1 MPWGAAAAAAVV
13 GGSIIQGN
21 KAAGAARDAA
31 NAQREAGQQAAE
43 MQKFRP
49 VGITTGFGSSEF
61 TQGPYG
67 VESAKY
73 TLTPEMQAIRDRRI
87 AEATSYDP
95 TQLGQYAQPLYGA
108 GQQLFGLANQLI
120 PTDTSRMSSPEA
132 QALANQYRFAQQGL
146 MPTSFQTGAT
156 PEAMALAQQFRQTG
170 QGYLAQSPEEARA
183 EYMRTQ
189 QAVLAPGRAAE
200 EARLATANYGRGTG
214 GLGVQT
220 GTGTAPSNPLAQA
233 LFNARGQQDLQLA
246 AQAEQAAQQRQ
257 AFGLSN
263 ISQGLTAQQQSEAT
277 QRANMLQNLGLS
289 LDFGTQGLRSSEAGT
304 QLARE
309 RFAED
314 LRLGSGL
321 FGTGGELLGQVPRL
335 TSAGY
340 GPLQTQLGLAG
351 SIEEMGQQA
360 LGLGLQVGGQNAA
373 AGGRAGQSLLESGI
387 RASQTQQAANS
398 WSPWGTALQG
408 VGQSYM
414 GGIFGSRGGGGS
426 TSTYTGPSYGTN
438 PNFNNSWFDTMSYD

>member
-31 NAQREAGQQAAE
+31 NAQREAGERASE
-43 MQKFRP
+43 YQKFRP
-49 VGITTGFGSSEF
+49 VGITTGFGSSQF

-67 VESAKY
+67 VESANY
-73 TLTPEMQAIRDRRI
+73 TLTPEMQALRDRRI
-87 AEATSYDP
+87 AEATAYDP

-108 GQQLFGLANQLI
+108 GQRLFGLGE
-120 PTDTSRMSSPEA
+120 D
-132 QALANQYRFAQQGL
+132 
-146 MPTSFQTGAT
+146 
-156 PEAMALAQQFRQTG
+156 
-170 QGYLAQSPEEARA
+170 YLATSPEEAA
-183 EYMRTQ
+183 QKYMSQ
-189 QAVLAPGRAAE
+189 QQGLLASSRAADLS
-200 EARLATANYGRGTG
+200 RVGTANFGRGTG
-214 GLGVQT
+214 GLGINT
-220 GTGTAPSNPLAQA
+220 GTGGAPSNPLAQA
-233 LFNARGQQDLQLA
+233 LFNAQARQDLELA
-246 AQAEQAAQQRQ
+246 A
-257 AFGLSN
+257 
-263 ISQGLTAQQQSEAT
+263 
-277 QRANMLQNLGLS
+277 RA
-289 LDFGTQGLRSSEAGT
+289 DEAGM
-304 QLARE
+304 ART
-309 RFAED
+309 RFGAD
-314 LRLGSGL
+314 LYNVGAGL
-321 FGTGGELLGQVPRL
+321 MGRVPAL
-335 TSAGY
+335 MSAGY

-414 GGIFGSRGGGGS
+414 GGSFRGMGGGGS
-426 TSTYTGPSYGTN
+426 TPQYTGPSYGTN